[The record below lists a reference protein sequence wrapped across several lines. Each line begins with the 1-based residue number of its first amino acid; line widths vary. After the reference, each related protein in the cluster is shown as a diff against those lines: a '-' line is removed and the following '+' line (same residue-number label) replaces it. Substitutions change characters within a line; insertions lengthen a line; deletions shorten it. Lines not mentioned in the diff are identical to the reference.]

1 MAPTESKQKHPHHK
15 NLSKSNEKVSKK
27 PTSGKK
33 GKGHHP
39 FMKKKVSKVDKE
51 IKEIENMQKRLEEI
65 KGLEEEERQK
75 IIRFDSLP
83 ISNYT
88 KQGNI
93 DKFLQMIGLREAG
106 FVEMTDIQRSALL
119 SALDGFHFFS

>member
-1 MAPTESKQKHPHHK
+1 
-15 NLSKSNEKVSKK
+15 
-27 PTSGKK
+27 
-33 GKGHHP
+33 
-39 FMKKKVSKVDKE
+39 MKKKVSKVDKE

-93 DKFLQMIGLREAG
+93 DEFLQMIGLREAG

-119 SALDGFHFFS
+119 SALDGLHFFS

>member
-15 NLSKSNEKVSKK
+15 KLSKSNEKGVKK

-33 GKGHHP
+33 GKGRHP

-51 IKEIENMQKRLEEI
+51 IKEIENIQKRLEEI
-65 KGLEEEERQK
+65 KGLEEEERKK
-75 IIRFDSLP
+75 IIRFDALP

-88 KQGNI
+88 KQGRNS
-93 DKFLQMIGLREAG
+93 KYA
-106 FVEMTDIQRSALL
+106 
-119 SALDGFHFFS
+119 